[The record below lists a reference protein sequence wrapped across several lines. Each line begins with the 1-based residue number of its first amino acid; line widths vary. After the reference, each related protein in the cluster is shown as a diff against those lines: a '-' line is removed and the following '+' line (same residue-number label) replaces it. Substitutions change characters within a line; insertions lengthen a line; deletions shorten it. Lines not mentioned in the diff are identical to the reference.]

1 MKLNLLR
8 ENIDI
13 IDQKLIKLLNDRM
26 EQAVMSRKLKENVED
41 TEREQLVLDRIK
53 VSSTGLLNPD
63 FTEKLYRLIIEES
76 KRLQGENKKIIGFQ
90 GEHGAYSEEA
100 AKTWD
105 SDIVTVPCVEF
116 ADVFEGVEAGL
127 FDYGIV
133 PVENN
138 LGGIVG
144 EVNSLLLK
152 KDLHVI
158 DALDI
163 AVSHCLMMLPG
174 TDYREIRNA
183 YSHSQALS
191 QCREFL
197 SRNKLEPVPYYDTA
211 GAASMISRKQ
221 LKGSAAIASKLSA
234 KLYHLEIIKENVQ
247 DLDNNRTRFF
257 IISKDNIKDFKGSQ
271 NSKGSKCSIVF
282 STEHKA
288 GTLFAVLDQFAKA
301 KINLTRIESVP
312 AAPGD
317 FAFFLD
323 FQAEEGSDEVQDI
336 FDKLSKVTTDLKI
349 LGFYNERSM

>member
-8 ENIDI
+8 ENIHI
-13 IDQKLIKLLNDRM
+13 IDQRLIKLLNDRM
-26 EQAVMSRKLKENVED
+26 EQAVMSRKFKDKVED
-41 TEREQLVLDRIK
+41 SGREKAVIDRIRE
-53 VSSTGLLNPD
+53 STKGLLDPD
-63 FTEKLYRLIIEES
+63 FTERLFKLIIEES
-76 KRLQGENKKIIGFQ
+76 KRLQNANRKIIGFQ

-100 AKTWD
+100 AKAWNND
-105 SDIVTVPCVEF
+105 NVTVPCVEF
-116 ADVFEGVEAGL
+116 ADVFEGVEEGL

-152 KDLHVI
+152 KDLKVI

-163 AVSHCLMMLPG
+163 AVSHCLMILPG

-211 GAASMISRKQ
+211 GAAQMISRKQ
-221 LKGSAAIASKLSA
+221 LKGSAALASRLSA
-234 KLYHLEIIKENVQ
+234 KLYNLEIIKENVQ

-257 IISKDNIKDFKGSQ
+257 IISKKDERKDKGT
-271 NSKGSKCSIVF
+271 KCSIVF

-288 GTLFAVLDQFAKA
+288 GTLFSVLNQFAKA

-312 AAPGD
+312 SDPGE

-323 FQAEEGSDEVQDI
+323 FQAEEGSAEVKAI
-336 FDKLSKVTTDLKI
+336 FDELAKVTRTVKV

>member
-26 EQAVMSRKLKENVED
+26 EQAVMSRKLKDRIED
-41 TEREQLVLDRIK
+41 TGREKLVLDKIRD
-53 VSSTGLLNPD
+53 SSTGLLNPD

-76 KRLQGENKKIIGFQ
+76 KKLQNENKKIIGFQ

-100 AKTWD
+100 AKAW
-105 SDIVTVPCVEF
+105 SRDIVTVPCVEF

-152 KDLHVI
+152 KDLKVI

-197 SRNKLEPVPYYDTA
+197 SRNKLDPIPYYDTA
-211 GAASMISRKQ
+211 GAARMISRKQ
-221 LKGSAAIASKLSA
+221 LKGSAAIASRLSA
-234 KLYHLEIIKENVQ
+234 KLYNLEIIKENVQ

-257 IISKDNIKDFKGSQ
+257 IISREDIRKE
-271 NSKGSKCSIVF
+271 KGSKCSIVF

-288 GTLFAVLDQFAKA
+288 GTLFSVLDQFAKA
-301 KINLTRIESVP
+301 RINLTRIESVP
-312 AAPGD
+312 SDPGE

-323 FQAEEGSDEVQDI
+323 FQAEEGSEEVKAI
-336 FDKLSKVTTDLKI
+336 FEKLSKVTTNIKI

>member
-8 ENIDI
+8 ENIDR
-13 IDQKLIKLLNDRM
+13 IDQKILKLLNDRM
-26 EQAVMSRKLKENVED
+26 EQAVMSRKFKENVED
-41 TEREQLVLDRIK
+41 TSREKKVLDRIK
-53 VSSTGLLNPD
+53 ETSTGLLDPA
-63 FTEKLYRLIIEES
+63 FTEKIYKLIIEES
-76 KRLQGENKKIIGFQ
+76 KKLQKAGQKVIGFQ

-100 AKTWD
+100 AKKWN
-105 SDIVTVPCVEF
+105 SDNVTVPCMEF

-163 AVSHCLMMLPG
+163 AVSHCLLMMPG

-197 SRNKLEPVPYYDTA
+197 SRNKLEPIPYYDTA
-211 GAASMISRKQ
+211 GAARMISRKQ
-221 LKGSAAIASKLSA
+221 LKGSAAIASRLSA
-234 KLYHLEIIKENVQ
+234 KLYNLEIIKENIQ

-257 IISKDNIKDFKGSQ
+257 IISKTKEKNIRGT
-271 NSKGSKCSIVF
+271 KCSIVF

-288 GTLFAVLDQFAKA
+288 GTLFSALDLFAKA
-301 KINLTRIESVP
+301 GINLTRIESVP
-312 AAPGD
+312 SDPGK

-323 FQAEEGSDEVQDI
+323 FQADEDDPGVIAI
-336 FDKLSKVTTDLKI
+336 FEKLAKVTSNLKV

>member
-1 MKLNLLR
+1 MRLNLLR
-8 ENIDI
+8 ENIDM
-13 IDQKLIKLLNDRM
+13 IDQKLLKMLNDRM
-26 EQAVMSRKLKENVED
+26 EQAVMSRKFKDTVED
-41 TEREQLVLDRIK
+41 SGREKEILKHIK
-53 VSSTGLLNPD
+53 DSSIGLLNPE
-63 FTEKLYRLIIEES
+63 FTEKVYKLIFEES
-76 KRLQGENKKIIGFQ
+76 KRLQNDKQTIIGFQ

-100 AKTWD
+100 AKAWSTD
-105 SDIVTVPCVEF
+105 NVTVPCVEF
-116 ADVFEGVEAGL
+116 ADVFEGVEQGL

-152 KDLHVI
+152 KDLKVV

-163 AVSHCLMMLPG
+163 AISHCLLMLPG

-197 SRNKLEPVPYYDTA
+197 SRNKLEPIPYYDTA
-211 GAASMISRKQ
+211 GAARMISQKQ
-221 LKGSAAIASKLSA
+221 LKGSAAIASRLSA
-234 KLYHLEIIKENVQ
+234 KLYNLEIVKENTQ

-257 IISKDNIKDFKGSQ
+257 IISKNDDRKNKGT
-271 NSKGSKCSIVF
+271 KCSIVF

-288 GTLFAVLDQFAKA
+288 GTLFSVLDQFAKA

-312 AAPGD
+312 SDPGE

-323 FQAEEGSDEVQDI
+323 FQAEEGSPEVKAI
-336 FDKLSKVTTDLKI
+336 FESLSKVTRNIKV
-349 LGFYNERSM
+349 LGFYNERSI